1 MPKAVVTSILVFF
14 NMAQKSHKKFG
25 LLLKKMSPR
34 PGKILSK
41 SGHTALMNRGT
52 SPSLSNITTMMVK
65 LTINLLFSNQIW
77 IINDVCSSE
86 HLGIYVISD
95 EIWDKK
101 KERLNLNGDEINVRT
116 KEIN

>member
-1 MPKAVVTSILVFF
+1 
-14 NMAQKSHKKFG
+14 
-25 LLLKKMSPR
+25 
-34 PGKILSK
+34 
-41 SGHTALMNRGT
+41 
-52 SPSLSNITTMMVK
+52 MMVK
-65 LTINLLFSNQIW
+65 LTIDLLFSNQIW

-116 KEIN
+116 KDKDNYYKKCIERQKEVKHKGRKTEKTVRTGAQSLVRINIVFNFIFRICITLLLVLLFVYKTN